1 MIDRLL
7 YCQID
12 CCIARQTAVLPD
24 RLQYC
29 QIDCSIARQTALLP
43 DRLQY
48 CQIDC
53 SIARQTAVLTDR
65 LQNCLITCSIEFD
78 ICHGQTIN
86 NRQQL
91 SVQAW
96 LGLTNYSSSIVSIE
110 SIDILIPVL
119 THQLSWLS
127 DKGEGKNYHNL
138 IWYIKNCFTN
148 ELWLVLQANVAKF
161 SFKNLASK
169 DTLGPFSVVTSNWL
183 LITGIW

>member
-1 MIDRLL
+1 MAYRND
-7 YCQID
+7 
-12 CCIARQTAVLPD
+12 RQTAVLPD
-24 RLQYC
+24 RLLYC
-29 QIDCSIARQTALLP
+29 QIDCSIARQTAVLP
-43 DRLQY
+43 DRLHY

-161 SFKNLASK
+161 SFKNNVILGGGGGVSK
-169 DTLGPFSVVTSNWL
+169 KIS
-183 LITGIW
+183 